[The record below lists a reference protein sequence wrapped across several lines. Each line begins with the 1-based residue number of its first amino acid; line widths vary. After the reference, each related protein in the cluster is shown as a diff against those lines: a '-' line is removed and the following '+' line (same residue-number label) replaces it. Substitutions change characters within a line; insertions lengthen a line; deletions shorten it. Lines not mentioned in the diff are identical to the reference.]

1 MENPVDNYPNA
12 ASTRVVTGSDYFPGN
27 ASAAQR
33 FNALAEELGGLDLL
47 RPQHAILIAD
57 IVRNE
62 DLKQQLRDDIAKR
75 GLGEMA
81 RNGRQNYW
89 RENKS
94 VSMLMKLTD
103 QQRRTMQAL
112 GLIAKQKDQPD
123 DLEDDAGFDNF

>member
-1 MENPVDNYPNA
+1 MDNTVDNLTESA
-12 ASTRVVTGSDYFPGN
+12 GSTTQTGADFFSDDKL
-27 ASAAQR
+27 AAQR
-33 FNALAEELGGLDLL
+33 FDALAEELGGPDVL

-62 DLKQQLRDDIAKR
+62 DLKQKLRDDIVKR
-75 GLGEMA
+75 GLGETA
-81 RNGRQNYW
+81 RNGRQSYW

-94 VSMLMKLTD
+94 VSLLMKLVD

-123 DLEDDAGFDNF
+123 ESDDNGDFDNF

>member
-1 MENPVDNYPNA
+1 MDKVVDNSESKLQCGA
-12 ASTRVVTGSDYFPGN
+12 DFFPGN
-27 ASAAQR
+27 ALAAQR
-33 FNALAEELGGLDLL
+33 FDALADELGGLEVL

-57 IVRNE
+57 VVRNE
-62 DLKQQLRDDIAKR
+62 DLKQQLREDISKR

-81 RNGRQNYW
+81 RNGRQSYW

-112 GLIAKQKDQPD
+112 GLIAKQKDQPEDPDNDGD
-123 DLEDDAGFDNF
+123 DFDNF

>member
-1 MENPVDNYPNA
+1 MEKVVDNYKEQIQ
-12 ASTRVVTGSDYFPGN
+12 TGSDYFPGN
-27 ASAAQR
+27 DRAAQR
-33 FNALAEELGGLDLL
+33 FDAIANELGGLEQI
-47 RPQHAILIAD
+47 RPQQAILIAD
-57 IVRNE
+57 VVRNE

-81 RNGRQNYW
+81 RNGRQQYW

-112 GLIAKQKDQPD
+112 GLIAKQKDQPEDPDNDGD
-123 DLEDDAGFDNF
+123 DFDNF

>member
-1 MENPVDNYPNA
+1 MEKVVDNCEN
-12 ASTRVVTGSDYFPGN
+12 RIQTGSDYFPGN
-27 ASAAQR
+27 ARAAQR
-33 FNALAEELGGLDLL
+33 FDAIANELGGLELI
-47 RPQHAILIAD
+47 RPQQAILIAD
-57 IVRNE
+57 VVRNE

-81 RNGRQNYW
+81 KNGRQQYW

-112 GLIAKQKDQPD
+112 GLIAKQKDQPEDPDNDGD
-123 DLEDDAGFDNF
+123 DFDNF

>member
-1 MENPVDNYPNA
+1 MDKHVDNYEN
-12 ASTRVVTGSDYFPGN
+12 RCQTGKDYFPGN
-27 ASAAQR
+27 ENAAQR
-33 FNALAEELGGLDLL
+33 FDALVEELGGFDTL

-57 IVRNE
+57 VVRNE
-62 DLKQQLRDDIAKR
+62 DLKQQLREDIAKR

-81 RNGRQNYW
+81 RNGRQTYW

-112 GLIAKQKDQPD
+112 GLIAKQKDQPEDPEND
-123 DLEDDAGFDNF
+123 DGDFDNF